1 MKVTWA
7 PRHLI
12 FFNYIILCVHFYS
25 MLNNITSSGL
35 SNHELRLKVGVLVML
50 LGNLDQSMGLRNSTR
65 LIITKMGSYVREGKV
80 ILGSNIGKKSLYSQ
94 VVIDSSDGMIPAAVS
109 FAMTIRARYSHLNM
123 LGYIIQP
130 VSFYGQLYKC

>member
-1 MKVTWA
+1 
-7 PRHLI
+7 
-12 FFNYIILCVHFYS
+12 

-50 LGNLDQSMGLRNSTR
+50 LRNLDQSMGLRNSTR
-65 LIITKMGSYVREGKV
+65 LIITKIGSYVIEGKV

-94 VVIDSSDGMIPAAVS
+94 VVIDSSDGMILVAVS

-123 LGYIIQP
+123 FGYIIHSQFP
-130 VSFYGQLYKC
+130 LMDNCINVDG